1 MTGRDRKGIRSISV
15 TDCSDNISS
24 NLYPQSRCHKSAWKT
39 LTNDF
44 SGGGGGGGV
53 VCESSALAL
62 PISKWAVQVNTSE
75 KVVQQPSVPSQ
86 TVFLFLSC
94 FSWHWQNILTQAT
107 HTKYKCLKHL
117 PWTDEYF
124 SGTKTRNIEVPK
136 APPMKWRV
144 IFSCWA

>member
-1 MTGRDRKGIRSISV
+1 MNLLDFNWQSLQGQEEAEKATFRGIQSISV
-15 TDCSDNISS
+15 TNCSDNLSS

-44 SGGGGGGGV
+44 SGGGV
-53 VCESSALAL
+53 LSRVLCESSALAL

-94 FSWHWQNILTQAT
+94 FSWHWQNISTQAT
-107 HTKYKCLKHL
+107 HTKYKCLKRMYLNHDL
-117 PWTDEYF
+117 NSTF
-124 SGTKTRNIEVPK
+124 QVQS
-136 APPMKWRV
+136 
-144 IFSCWA
+144 